1 MTEHEIHAKLK
12 AQFGDAVGELTDG
25 KVDPF
30 VTVKADKILEICQF
44 AKTTAGLEFDYCE
57 DVTGIDWPARKVIEV
72 VYHLFS
78 LQHQHQIVLKVETDR
93 AQPSVASV
101 QGVWKAANWLERE
114 VFDMLGVDF
123 VGHPDMRRILLPDD
137 WAGHPL
143 RKDYQEAGGYHGVTN
158 TRPDPLVRL
167 GQKVDEERKAIAAAA
182 PPPVPAPATA
192 LAPAPATTTAPAPAT
207 TTPSGGSGTDS
218 PPRLPPGASHPPV
231 AATPSGGSGT
241 DSPPRLPPGAPH
253 PPVAATTSPPV
264 PAPAPPPI
272 PSKKE
277 TPNG

>member
-78 LQHQHQIVLKVETDR
+78 LQQRHHIVLKVEADR
-93 AQPSVASV
+93 SQPSVPSV
-101 QGVWKAANWLERE
+101 EGVWKAANWLERE
-114 VFDMLGVDF
+114 IYDMLGVSF

-137 WAGHPL
+137 CVGHPL
-143 RKDYQEAGGYHGVTN
+143 CKDYQEAGGYHGVSN

-167 GQKVDEERKAIAAAA
+167 GGKVEAERKAIAAAA
-182 PPPVPAPATA
+182 PPPVAAAPVPA
-192 LAPAPATTTAPAPAT
+192 
-207 TTPSGGSGTDS
+207 
-218 PPRLPPGASHPPV
+218 
-231 AATPSGGSGT
+231 AA
-241 DSPPRLPPGAPH
+241 A
-253 PPVAATTSPPV
+253 V
-264 PAPAPPPI
+264 PAPAPAPAPD
-272 PSKKE
+272 KK
-277 TPNG
+277 